1 MSSWQNYFHR
11 IDIYLLRSQFS
22 SFVDES
28 NKKSWLSYLIALIS
42 HLWYEWVFLIIIDL
56 RSTRLG
62 PSVNAL
68 IYDGGDEK
76 AHSEAGVT

>member
-1 MSSWQNYFHR
+1 MSSWQNYLHR
-11 IDIYLLRSQFS
+11 IDTHLLRSQFS

-28 NKKSWLSYLIALIS
+28 NKKSWLSY

-62 PSVNAL
+62 PSVNTL